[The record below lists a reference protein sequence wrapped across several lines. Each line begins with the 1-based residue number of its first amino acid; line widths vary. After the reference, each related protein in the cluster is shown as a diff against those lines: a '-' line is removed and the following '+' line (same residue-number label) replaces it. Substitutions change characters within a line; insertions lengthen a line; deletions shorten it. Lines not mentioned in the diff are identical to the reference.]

1 MADAA
6 GGAVD
11 QDPLSA
17 FDPGDADKRLPG
29 RETDERKRR
38 SLRRRERLRLGDQ
51 LVGRGDDAIGVG
63 IARLR
68 EADETQ
74 NVVADGQ
81 RRDTITDRGHRAG
94 DVPAERERRVTEKG
108 EVARSHGDVDRVDAG
123 RGNVDEDL
131 IDTRSGIFDV
141 DDVEHRRRAERGL
154 GDDAHR
160 EFLPELGSES
170 GAAPTVRPQAPKRW
184 SEAHADEIVTARE
197 VYDERVL
204 SPVDAAPSQSRSSA
218 AEWGLPGQ

>member
-1 MADAA
+1 M
-6 GGAVD
+6 
-11 QDPLSA
+11 
-17 FDPGDADKRLPG
+17 
-29 RETDERKRR
+29 
-38 SLRRRERLRLGDQ
+38 
-51 LVGRGDDAIGVG
+51 GRGDDAIGVG

-68 EADETQ
+68 EADETE
-74 NVVADGQ
+74 NVVAGGQ

-154 GDDAHR
+154 RNTPRSRPASSTTGPTSDSSYGDGR
-160 EFLPELGSES
+160 
-170 GAAPTVRPQAPKRW
+170 
-184 SEAHADEIVTARE
+184 
-197 VYDERVL
+197 
-204 SPVDAAPSQSRSSA
+204 
-218 AEWGLPGQ
+218 